1 MTQDSWPL
9 SSLGDTI
16 KFVSGGT
23 PNKNQEKYWGGTIP
37 WVSSGTMGRERIYH
51 TELNVTEEGLSN
63 GTRLAPKYTIFV
75 VVRGMS
81 LAKEFRISL
90 AMKEMAFNQDVKA
103 IYPSDNINP
112 IFLYYYLKSQAN
124 AIRDSASEAAHGT
137 KKLDMPVLEQWPL
150 PIPPFSIQS
159 KIANILFNYDE
170 LIESNLQQI
179 SLLENM
185 TEEIYREWF
194 VRFRFP
200 NYESVEFA
208 KGIPK
213 SWELRRVDSLGK
225 VITGKTPS
233 TTNSKFYGSEIHFIK
248 TPDMHGQYF
257 IIDTEEKLTIDG
269 LESQPSQIIPKN
281 SISVS
286 CIGTGGIVSISTQEC
301 CTNQQINTLIPK
313 HGFDLSWAF
322 YAMKML
328 KPTIIAFGSTGT
340 TMTNLS
346 KGKFSGIKLI
356 VPPLDLRKKFHTIIE
371 PMFNEIQNLAKSNVL
386 LKKQKQLLLPRLI
399 SGKFSVEDLSIEF
412 SSNMQELKKE

>member
-1 MTQDSWPL
+1 MTQKNWPL
-9 SSLGDTI
+9 SSLVDTV

-23 PNKNQEKYWGGTIP
+23 PNKSQEKYWGGAIP
-37 WVSSGTMGRERIYH
+37 WVSSGAMGQERIYH

-90 AMKEMAFNQDVKA
+90 AMKEMSFNQDVKA
-103 IYPSDNINP
+103 IYPCDNINP
-112 IFLYYYLKSQAN
+112 IFLYYYLKSQAI

-137 KKLDMPVLEQWPL
+137 KKLDLPVLEQWPL
-150 PIPPFSIQS
+150 PIPPLDIQS
-159 KIANILFNYDE
+159 KIANFLFNYDE
-170 LIESNLQQI
+170 LIENNSQQI

-185 TEEIYREWF
+185 AEEIYREWF

-200 NYESVEFA
+200 NYESTEFA
-208 KGIPK
+208 KGLPK
-213 SWELRRVDSLGK
+213 SWELNRVDSLGK
-225 VITGKTPS
+225 IITGKTPS
-233 TTNSKFYGSEIHFIK
+233 TANSKYYDGDIHFIK
-248 TPDMHGQYF
+248 TPDMHGQLF
-257 IIDTEEKLTIDG
+257 VIDTEEKLTIDG

-313 HGFDLSWAF
+313 NDFDLSWAY

-328 KPTIIAFGSTGT
+328 KPTILAFGSTGT

-356 VPPLDLRKKFHTIIE
+356 VPPLGLRKKFHEIIE
-371 PMFNEIQNLAKSNVL
+371 PIFNEIHNLTKSNIL
-386 LKKQKQLLLPRLI
+386 LKQQKKLLLPRLI
-399 SGKFSVEDLSIEF
+399 SGKLSIEDLDIKF
-412 SSNMQELKKE
+412 PTRI